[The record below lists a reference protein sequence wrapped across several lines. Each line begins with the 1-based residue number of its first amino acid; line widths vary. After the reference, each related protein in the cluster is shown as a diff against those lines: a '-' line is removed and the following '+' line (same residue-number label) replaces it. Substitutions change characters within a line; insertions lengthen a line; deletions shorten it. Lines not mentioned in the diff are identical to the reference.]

1 MELQLRLNRLRGNVL
16 PASYQYALSS
26 WIYKVISRA
35 DEAYSDFLHEK
46 GFQAEGRRFKMF
58 TFSQMDLRPYKIDG
72 DAIRLLGQEVSLKVR
87 FLVDSSLENF
97 IKGLFIEQRFG
108 LGAAGANHSV
118 DFQVSGVETRAAPS
132 FKQIMRY
139 QCLSPIVSSTRR
151 QDGSVAYLSPEEPD
165 YGRIFIQNLLRK
177 QSALML
183 HNGETEIQEQNKFP
197 YAFRL
202 LNTPRKKGITIKANT
217 QEETKVIGY
226 LFHFELT
233 APAELHEVG
242 YYAGFGEKNS
252 MGFGCVE
259 CLNRIFA

>member
-1 MELQLRLNRLRGNVL
+1 MELLLKFTRLRGNIL
-16 PASYQYALSS
+16 PANYQYALSS

-35 DEAYSDFLHEK
+35 DEAYGDFLHEK
-46 GFQAEGRRFKMF
+46 GFAFESRKFKMF
-58 TFSQMDLRPYKIDG
+58 TFSQMDLRPYKING
-72 DAIRLLGQEVSLKVR
+72 NEIRLLGPEASLNVR

-108 LGAAGANHSV
+108 LGAPGSGHSV
-118 DFQVSGVETRAAPS
+118 DFQVSGVETKAARS
-132 FKQIMRY
+132 FKPVMRY
-139 QCLSPIVSSTRR
+139 QCLSPIVTSTRR
-151 QDGSVAYLSPEEPD
+151 DDGSVAYLSPEDPA

-177 QSALML
+177 QSALSL
-183 HNGETEIQEQNKFP
+183 HNGETEIQEKNNFP

-217 QEETKVIGY
+217 AEETKVIGY
-226 LFHFELT
+226 LFHFELA

-252 MGFGCVE
+252 MGFGC
-259 CLNRIFA
+259 CTGI